1 MVEGA
6 TIVRKMV
13 KKEFKMSGYAMYTE
27 AGEKAVAGIVKFA
40 KAHYLDWP
48 GVEGMLE
55 QLSQKAEYEEA
66 ADTAVREAVYL
77 EMGF

>member
-13 KKEFKMSGYAMYTE
+13 KKESKMVEYGMFSE

-40 KAHYLDWP
+40 KDHHLTWS

-55 QLSQKAEYEEA
+55 QLAKKPEFEEA
-66 ADTAVREAVYL
+66 TDTVVRENVYL